1 MKVYLKNSGY
11 RALINSTVL
20 SGIGDSLYNIVFIIY
35 AASVPNKSLAV
46 SLASF
51 ATLLPSLLSVVTG
64 SLADQTHHKAKSVI
78 IVRMIQAA
86 LFVLLAGLIKLPQSF
101 PLFLFL
107 LLINILSDTIGSYAN
122 GLTLPFLPRLLPED
136 ELNAAFG
143 LETAAT
149 TTVQIIFQGLGVAL
163 IVAMAYNY
171 SAFAWINAATF
182 CLAILPLKLTWPRLI
197 KAEKEIPL
205 SQKPDQSLLSNIADA
220 WLELKKHS
228 FILLTI
234 ALAVIINFLGASMN
248 GLINVALLGERT
260 MWLGNYG
267 NTVALLDII
276 LSVGTILGSLLMN
289 DFLKNSRL
297 LTLLLLAGASLAAL
311 GVSFIWHQALILAAV
326 SLFAAGY
333 IAGKVNPRISA
344 LMVREIPNEKIA
356 AVSGFM
362 QMSVLIGA
370 PVGQALFLSIAN
382 MQTPQVSW
390 ILFTILATLFIV
402 LCALLT
408 QNKKLV
414 MNER

>member
-1 MKVYLKNSGY
+1 
-11 RALINSTVL
+11 
-20 SGIGDSLYNIVFIIY
+20 
-35 AASVPNKSLAV
+35 
-46 SLASF
+46 
-51 ATLLPSLLSVVTG
+51 
-64 SLADQTHHKAKSVI
+64 
-78 IVRMIQAA
+78 
-86 LFVLLAGLIKLPQSF
+86 
-101 PLFLFL
+101 
-107 LLINILSDTIGSYAN
+107 
-122 GLTLPFLPRLLPED
+122 
-136 ELNAAFG
+136 
-143 LETAAT
+143 
-149 TTVQIIFQGLGVAL
+149 
-163 IVAMAYNY
+163 
-171 SAFAWINAATF
+171 
-182 CLAILPLKLTWPRLI
+182 
-197 KAEKEIPL
+197 
-205 SQKPDQSLLSNIADA
+205 
-220 WLELKKHS
+220 
-228 FILLTI
+228 
-234 ALAVIINFLGASMN
+234 
-248 GLINVALLGERT
+248 

-414 MNER
+414 MDER